1 MDRQWWKKLNWI
13 LFLQVGSKFSRRR
26 YDLRRVQQSNCA
38 CRASS
43 HEGWFAILL
52 STCSSASRGDNEK
65 DKSLHDVTWCEWHLE
80 SELPGCLQH
89 PRKPPNLSL
98 LDAGQLFLVET
109 VLKKIKERQSLGLLA
124 GPLHRD
130 QCIWECSLHSQS
142 SMNCIDSCEAFLETR
157 FTRRNLGCQNC
168 KCLTRTDLH
177 ELDWVGTMIQWTW
190 QNWMVGI
197 FVAFGVQLLLVVIA
211 TIAFAKLCW
220 AACLHRVWSIHNLD
234 QFGCLGIVGISHLT
248 SIVNDAVASKPGDE
262 MSDEQRQSWFM

>member
-98 LDAGQLFLVET
+98 LDAGQLFLVKTVFERNQRET
-109 VLKKIKERQSLGLLA
+109 IFGTPRRTPLQRSVHMRVQPTQSIQHE
-124 GPLHRD
+124 LHRFVRSFSWD
-130 QCIWECSLHSQS
+130 
-142 SMNCIDSCEAFLETR
+142 TP
-157 FTRRNLGCQNC
+157 
-168 KCLTRTDLH
+168 
-177 ELDWVGTMIQWTW
+177 LD
-190 QNWMVGI
+190 
-197 FVAFGVQLLLVVIA
+197 
-211 TIAFAKLCW
+211 
-220 AACLHRVWSIHNLD
+220 
-234 QFGCLGIVGISHLT
+234 
-248 SIVNDAVASKPGDE
+248 
-262 MSDEQRQSWFM
+262 